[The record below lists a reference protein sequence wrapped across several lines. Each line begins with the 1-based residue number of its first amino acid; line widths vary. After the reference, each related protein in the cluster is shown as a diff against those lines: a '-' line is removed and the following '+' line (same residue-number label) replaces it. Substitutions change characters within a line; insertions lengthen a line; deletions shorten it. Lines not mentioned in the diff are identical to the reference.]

1 VRNQPLGRRC
11 YLCKWGGQTC
21 ENRLECCSQNC
32 QDGVCVGAYDFDRKH
47 CFENIIISIDGSTGN
62 DYVGAPIDESGL
74 MITTN
79 GAPVRGLKVCP
90 NRGCTECDPT
100 CYTLEGKCEEGYKFV
115 QGGDLILSQDN
126 RETCTELPIVGKHQF
141 TDYKLSLGCVRGPMH
156 CTSCDPLTDPLD
168 NTLFRFAASGSVGS
182 GSSLTT
188 IFVYEFSV
196 ALGKNGNDFFL
207 FDYIGD
213 CSFKS
218 YSLKKSTEYYKSEK
232 IKGGQVEVYRAEAE
246 PNTCK
251 YGAKVDSLGSNG
263 ETLVET
269 GVARGDMWLYYIYID
284 GPADNSTFSDYT
296 LVLGDQIYEGRIEV
310 PSCPMKCS
318 PLTETFVSRS
328 GFEYQDKY
336 TQQGVT
342 VFVYEWKY
350 TGHGYTGHDSFI
362 FDYEGG
368 CEFVK
373 YQVRYKKGDMETSL
387 SKEGQVVVYKES
399 YESDTCMQGGKV
411 DVFEDGVSV
420 VKEGEAV
427 DNTWAYFIIVK
438 GGAEEVGIAE
448 GRDVALVQGDAV
460 NKFQTTVP
468 KCLPRYQC
476 DDISL
481 KVGEVDLYGKCNEG
495 LQG

>member
-1 VRNQPLGRRC
+1 MG
-11 YLCKWGGQTC
+11 
-21 ENRLECCSQNC
+21 
-32 QDGVCVGAYDFDRKH
+32 
-47 CFENIIISIDGSTGN
+47 
-62 DYVGAPIDESGL
+62 
-74 MITTN
+74 
-79 GAPVRGLKVCP
+79 
-90 NRGCTECDPT
+90 
-100 CYTLEGKCEEGYKFV
+100 
-115 QGGDLILSQDN
+115 
-126 RETCTELPIVGKHQF
+126 
-141 TDYKLSLGCVRGPMH
+141 
-156 CTSCDPLTDPLD
+156 
-168 NTLFRFAASGSVGS
+168 
-182 GSSLTT
+182 
-188 IFVYEFSV
+188 
-196 ALGKNGNDFFL
+196 
-207 FDYIGD
+207 
-213 CSFKS
+213 
-218 YSLKKSTEYYKSEK
+218 
-232 IKGGQVEVYRAEAE
+232 EVYRAEAE

-373 YQVRYKKGDMETSL
+373 YQVRSKKGDMETSL
-387 SKEGQVVVYKES
+387 S
-399 YESDTCMQGGKV
+399 
-411 DVFEDGVSV
+411 
-420 VKEGEAV
+420 KEGEAV

-468 KCLPRYQC
+468 KCLPQYQC
-476 DDISL
+476 DDI
-481 KVGEVDLYGKCNEG
+481 
-495 LQG
+495 

>member
-1 VRNQPLGRRC
+1 MG
-11 YLCKWGGQTC
+11 
-21 ENRLECCSQNC
+21 
-32 QDGVCVGAYDFDRKH
+32 
-47 CFENIIISIDGSTGN
+47 
-62 DYVGAPIDESGL
+62 
-74 MITTN
+74 
-79 GAPVRGLKVCP
+79 
-90 NRGCTECDPT
+90 
-100 CYTLEGKCEEGYKFV
+100 
-115 QGGDLILSQDN
+115 
-126 RETCTELPIVGKHQF
+126 
-141 TDYKLSLGCVRGPMH
+141 
-156 CTSCDPLTDPLD
+156 
-168 NTLFRFAASGSVGS
+168 
-182 GSSLTT
+182 
-188 IFVYEFSV
+188 
-196 ALGKNGNDFFL
+196 
-207 FDYIGD
+207 
-213 CSFKS
+213 
-218 YSLKKSTEYYKSEK
+218 
-232 IKGGQVEVYRAEAE
+232 EVYRAEAE

-336 TQQGVT
+336 
-342 VFVYEWKY
+342 
-350 TGHGYTGHDSFI
+350 S
-362 FDYEGG
+362 
-368 CEFVK
+368 
-373 YQVRYKKGDMETSL
+373 KKGDMETSL

-468 KCLPRYQC
+468 KCLPQYQC